1 MLKLINIVKNDNVIE
16 ADYIPEHSEK
26 KAHVT
31 LNVSTNDYSAENI
44 DEYGSMYSR
53 MAVNGL
59 RRMIE
64 ELQKG
69 KIKEVP
75 KEKIIM
81 WY

>member
-1 MLKLINIVKNDNVIE
+1 VKNDDVIE

-26 KAHVT
+26 KAHVA
-31 LNVSTNDYSAENI
+31 LNVSTDDYTVEDI
-44 DEYGSMYSR
+44 DEYGSMHSR
-53 MAVNGL
+53 MALNGL

-75 KEKIIM
+75 KEKIVM

>member
-1 MLKLINIVKNDNVIE
+1 M
-16 ADYIPEHSEK
+16 
-26 KAHVT
+26 
-31 LNVSTNDYSAENI
+31 NVSTNDYSAENI

-75 KEKIIM
+75 KEKIVM